1 MAPYSVEAQQ
11 VTRVLRELRDRP
23 ELFNEKLFPL
33 LYQVM
38 RKMARK
44 HLNGERDART
54 LQPTVLV
61 HEAYVRL
68 VGSDQEWQNRAHFLG
83 CASNVMRQI
92 LIDYAR
98 KRIAAKRGGA
108 AAVQVPLED
117 QSAPAALSLDAILAV
132 NEALDRLKEFDPLK
146 EELVKL
152 KFFGGLTVAEAAKVA
167 GVSLTT
173 AKEHLRVALA
183 WMNRELSGGGRH

>member
-1 MAPYSVEAQQ
+1 MAPYSTEAQQ

-98 KRIAAKRGGA
+98 KRVAAKRGGA
-108 AAVQVPLED
+108 PVQVPLED
-117 QSAPAALSLDAILAV
+117 HASPAALSLDAILMV

-152 KFFGGLTVAEAAKVA
+152 KFFGGLTVSEAAKVA
-167 GVSLTT
+167 GVSLST

-183 WMNRELSGGGRH
+183 WMNRELSKGER

>member
-1 MAPYSVEAQQ
+1 MEPLSAESRQ
-11 VTRVLRELRDRP
+11 VTEVLREMRDRP
-23 ELFNEKLFPL
+23 ELFNERLFPI

-38 RKMARK
+38 KKMARK
-44 HLNGERDART
+44 QLNNEREART

-61 HEAYVRL
+61 HEAYMRL
-68 VGSDQEWQNRAHFLG
+68 VGSDQEWQNRAHFLS

-98 KRIAAKRGGA
+98 RRISAKRGSGA
-108 AAVQVPLED
+108 VRVPLGDD
-117 QSAPAALSLDAILAV
+117 QAVPTALSLDAILAV

-152 KFFGGLTVAEAAKVA
+152 KFFGGLTVAEVAKVK
-167 GVSLTT
+167 GISLTT
-173 AKEHLRVALA
+173 AKDHLRAAQA
-183 WMNRELSGGGRH
+183 WMNRELSGAAPR

>member
-1 MAPYSVEAQQ
+1 MEPYSEESLQ
-11 VTRVLRELRDRP
+11 VTQVLRELHGRP
-23 ELFNEKLFPL
+23 ELFNERLFPI

-38 RKMARK
+38 KQMARR
-44 HLNGERDART
+44 HLQGEQHART

-61 HEAYVRL
+61 HEAYMRL
-68 VGSDQEWQNRAHFLG
+68 VGSDQDWQNRSHFLA

-98 KRIAAKRGGA
+98 KRTSAKRGSG
-108 AAVQVPLED
+108 AVQVPLED
-117 QSAPAALSLDAILAV
+117 KAVPTAVSLDTILAI
-132 NEALDRLKEFDPLK
+132 NEALTKLKEFDPLK

-167 GVSLTT
+167 GISLTT
-173 AKEHLRVALA
+173 AKEHLRAAQA
-183 WMNRELSGGGRH
+183 WMNRELSGGAPR